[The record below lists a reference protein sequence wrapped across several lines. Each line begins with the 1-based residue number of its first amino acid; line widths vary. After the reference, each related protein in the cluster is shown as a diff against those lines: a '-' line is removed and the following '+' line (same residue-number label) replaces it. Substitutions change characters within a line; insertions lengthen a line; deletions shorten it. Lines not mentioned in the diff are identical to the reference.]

1 MERPSLP
8 SASLTGRDLKK
19 KVLGLLQAEHF
30 EKSLDEMRS
39 YPGRPV
45 VNSLLSFLLHK
56 EEIIRWKA
64 VTAMGVVVGNLA
76 QQDME
81 EARTTM
87 RRLMW
92 SLNEESGGIGW
103 GAPES
108 MAEIMACND
117 ELAWEYGNIFVS
129 YFDRQGNYLE
139 HEVLQRGL
147 LWGLVR
153 LSGARPEVVEAAVP
167 HVVPYLTS
175 PDATVRGLAAWA
187 AGILKIRN
195 ARGELMQ
202 LLDDDAHFTAYVD
215 GKLMQLCVKELARDA
230 LANLM

>member
-1 MERPSLP
+1 MERSSLP
-8 SASLTGRDLKK
+8 SASLTGRELKK

-30 EKSLDEMRS
+30 EMSLDEMRTL
-39 YPGRPV
+39 PGRLV
-45 VNSLLSFLLHK
+45 VNSLFSFLLHK
-56 EEIIRWKA
+56 EEIVRWKA

-81 EARTTM
+81 AARTIM

-117 ELAWEYGNIFVS
+117 GLAREYVNMFVS
-129 YFDRQGNYLE
+129 YLDRQGNYLE

-153 LSGARPEVVEAAVP
+153 LSGAKSEIVAAVVP
-167 HVVPYLTS
+167 HIAPYLTS
-175 PDATVRGLAAWA
+175 QDTTVRGLAAWA
-187 AGILKIRN
+187 AGLLKARN
-195 ARGELMQ
+195 ARGELMK
-202 LLDDDAHFTAYVD
+202 LLDDDEQFTSYVD
-215 GKLMQLCVKELARDA
+215 GKLIQLSVKELARGA
-230 LANLM
+230 LTILA